1 MITFVLW
8 GELLAE
14 PRPGQLR
21 REGIREM
28 AARDVESYTDPHMLA
43 YAQRTLEEY
52 SDPATR
58 VVTSSN
64 GERFTRLEL
73 QVEDQRVE
81 VSVTGKLAERAAKL
95 EPGDHVRIV
104 GDVLGDNPHHHLRAR
119 RITLQPP
126 TTEEQ

>member
-1 MITFVLW
+1 MITFVPW

-21 REGIREM
+21 REG
-28 AARDVESYTDPHMLA
+28 ASARWQRAMSRVTPTRTCWL

-73 QVEDQRVE
+73 QVEDQRV
-81 VSVTGKLAERAAKL
+81 KR
-95 EPGDHVRIV
+95 
-104 GDVLGDNPHHHLRAR
+104 
-119 RITLQPP
+119 
-126 TTEEQ
+126 